1 MALSRGQS
9 MRLSTRLTMAMV
21 ALVVLATAAVGVLTY
36 RKLAAFA
43 LPRALERLD
52 THAYLLGSELGA

>member
-1 MALSRGQS
+1 MAYRGQS

-36 RKLAAFA
+36 RKTGGVRPAA
-43 LPRALERLD
+43 
-52 THAYLLGSELGA
+52 GIGAA